1 MPTNSTTPP
10 TAKVILGCSKCGSSL
25 PDVAQFCLKCGEPVS
40 SPQETPAVVEA
51 PHPTAPPTG
60 RRRRVVRW
68 VLLAILGGGVLWV
81 SISAGPVAQGVRELL
96 GDKPDR
102 VIVDSAFSVG
112 PHTFRYYKFSLPVG
126 SANVAAVGQFRSA
139 AQSPAA
145 AADVD
150 NGIEAYVLSESAFT
164 AWQKGYATGSLY
176 DSGKVTESS
185 VNAEIPAGAGI
196 YYLVF
201 SNKDAPQTAKSIHAT
216 VVLRYKS
223 WLHCTLISHNCAQ

>member
-1 MPTNSTTPP
+1 MPSNSATPSQDSP
-10 TAKVILGCSKCGSSL
+10 PRNPAAL
-25 PDVAQFCLKCGEPVS
+25 EP
-40 SPQETPAVVEA
+40 PQ
-51 PHPTAPPTG
+51 PTAPPP
-60 RRRRVVRW
+60 RRKRRVVLW

-112 PHTFRYYKFSLPVG
+112 PHTFRYYKFSVPVG
-126 SANVAAVGQFRSA
+126 SANVAAVGQFKSA
-139 AQSPAA
+139 AQSPTAA
-145 AADVD
+145 AEVD
-150 NGIEAYVLSESAFT
+150 NGIEAYVLAESAFM

-176 DSGKVTESS
+176 DSGNVAEST
-185 VNAEIPAGAGI
+185 VHAEIPAGAGI

-223 WLHCTLISHNCAQ
+223 WLHSTLISHKGSQ

>member
-1 MPTNSTTPP
+1 MPSNSATPP
-10 TAKVILGCSKCGSSL
+10 QA
-25 PDVAQFCLKCGEPVS
+25 
-40 SPQETPAVVEA
+40 SPPKNPAALEA
-51 PHPTAPPTG
+51 PQPTAPPP
-60 RRRRVVRW
+60 RRKRRVVLW

-96 GDKPDR
+96 GDKPDW

-126 SANVAAVGQFRSA
+126 SANVAAVGQFKSA
-139 AQSPAA
+139 AQGPAA
-145 AADVD
+145 AAEVD
-150 NGIEAYVLSESAFT
+150 NGIEAYVLAESAFT

-176 DSGKVTESS
+176 DSGNVAEST

-223 WLHCTLISHNCAQ
+223 WLHGTLISHNGAQ